1 MAGAL
6 IGGLVRSGHAPAD
19 IVVVEPFEAQ
29 RDKLLQ
35 AFGVQAQAQ
44 ADARLATAGTVVWAV
59 KPQLFAEAAAPC
71 KAHIG
76 AALQLSVM
84 AGIRSDALVAASGS
98 ARVVRAMPNTPA
110 LIGQGIAGLF
120 ARPAVDAAAR
130 ADVAA
135 LFAPTGA
142 SIWVDQEDD
151 LDAVTALSGSGPA
164 YVFYFLE
171 AMVQAAAEMGLSP
184 AQGRLLAQSTLAAR
198 GPQRVG
204 WAEGLSSLDRRE
216 CRWGRRL
223 EPTSGEL
230 STAATAAGCC
240 ATAGS
245 PAARSRS
252 VSSVISCSR
261 QGKHGRLDQGCPAAN
276 RASTAGWMGDHLRQ
290 TQQARRVGSGI
301 PCGAPGQPGNQ
312 AACHAQDGDLT
323 RVGFFVWA

>member
-1 MAGAL
+1 MSTPTIAFIGGGNMASAL
-6 IGGLVRSGHAPAD
+6 IGGLVRSGRAPAD

-35 AFGVQAQAQ
+35 AFGVMAQAQ
-44 ADARLATAGTVVWAV
+44 ADARLASAGTVVWAV

-142 SIWVDQEDD
+142 SIWVDHEDD

-184 AQGRLLAQSTLAAR
+184 AQGRLLAQSTFAGAAALAQQSELSPTALREQVTSKGGTTHAAITTLDALGVKAAFVKALHAAR
-198 GPQRVG
+198 DRA
-204 WAEGLSSLDRRE
+204 AEL
-216 CRWGRRL
+216 GR
-223 EPTSGEL
+223 
-230 STAATAAGCC
+230 A
-240 ATAGS
+240 
-245 PAARSRS
+245 
-252 VSSVISCSR
+252 
-261 QGKHGRLDQGCPAAN
+261 
-276 RASTAGWMGDHLRQ
+276 
-290 TQQARRVGSGI
+290 
-301 PCGAPGQPGNQ
+301 
-312 AACHAQDGDLT
+312 
-323 RVGFFVWA
+323 